1 MGPYTYVY
9 ESFTGP
15 YKNVGKVFMQV
26 DAALKTE
33 GITTEKAIGI
43 YYDDPSKVAADKL
56 RSDCGLVLEAKD
68 LSKIPALKEKFKLA
82 TMPKKISIVIEFP
95 KKNMLSY
102 MIGPIKC
109 YPALMKY
116 AQEKSYKMAAPYEL
130 YNNEKI
136 LYVME
141 IVK

>member
-1 MGPYTYVY
+1 
-9 ESFTGP
+9 
-15 YKNVGKVFMQV
+15 
-26 DAALKTE
+26 
-33 GITTEKAIGI
+33 
-43 YYDDPSKVAADKL
+43 
-56 RSDCGLVLEAKD
+56 
-68 LSKIPALKEKFKLA
+68 
-82 TMPKKISIVIEFP
+82 MPKKISIVIEFP